1 MIGRGQHQ
9 GNPEITHLMSPAI
22 FISSQL
28 LQPCQEH
35 PTTFGHQAGH
45 FCGKYAALSHL
56 AATSPRNYLTVASV
70 DRQT

>member
-35 PTTFGHQAGH
+35 PTTSVTKLDIF
-45 FCGKYAALSHL
+45 
-56 AATSPRNYLTVASV
+56 VANM
-70 DRQT
+70 QP